1 MRQYIA
7 LCSAGPM
14 NDYRFSA
21 ENDEEA
27 LRSFRVDFE
36 NLPQHWTF
44 QIYELKALGEVHAPD
59 VD

>member
-1 MRQYIA
+1 
-7 LCSAGPM
+7 M

-36 NLPQHWTF
+36 TLPQHWTF
-44 QIYELKALGEVHAPD
+44 QIYELKALGEVHAPE
-59 VD
+59 